1 LLTYCEMRTSTGT
14 GGAGVLMDVVFWQPV
29 ESRTAANRPKASM
42 DVRRILFM
50 PVDRSQAFPRNGLK
64 GMGGGSQRAYTI
76 QLMTCVYEAA
86 VNFQFVKQFVKLQE
100 KVKTLESKMAKFDD
114 DLARLQAAE
123 AKLAVELPLISGG
136 VTDLKNQINALAAE
150 LAGGVLTAAQQA
162 ALDAAVGTAEAL
174 ETQTATLSSV
184 FAPAAP
190 PPPPPPPTE

>member
-1 LLTYCEMRTSTGT
+1 M
-14 GGAGVLMDVVFWQPV
+14 
-29 ESRTAANRPKASM
+29 
-42 DVRRILFM
+42 
-50 PVDRSQAFPRNGLK
+50 
-64 GMGGGSQRAYTI
+64 GSQRAYTI

-150 LAGGVLTAAQQA
+150 LAGGVLTAAQQD